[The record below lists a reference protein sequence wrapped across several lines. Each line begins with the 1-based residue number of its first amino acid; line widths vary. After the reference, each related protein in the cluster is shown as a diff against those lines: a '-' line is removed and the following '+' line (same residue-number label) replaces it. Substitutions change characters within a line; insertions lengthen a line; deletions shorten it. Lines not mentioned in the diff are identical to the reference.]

1 MGNQKEIVITTRD
14 KLLRS
19 WENSKELVRDF
30 ENYSKEIEDDPRV
43 AELFAG
49 FAEDE
54 ALHASRLR
62 ELLHEYRG

>member
-62 ELLHEYRG
+62 ELLHEYPG

>member
-19 WENSKELVRDF
+19 WENSKELSGILKI
-30 ENYSKEIEDDPRV
+30 NSKEIEDDPRV

-62 ELLHEYRG
+62 ELLHEYQG

>member
-1 MGNQKEIVITTRD
+1 MGNQKELVITTRD

-62 ELLHEYRG
+62 ELLHEYQG

>member
-14 KLLRS
+14 KLLRG

-43 AELFAG
+43 SELFAS

-62 ELLHEYRG
+62 ELLHEYQG

>member
-14 KLLRS
+14 KLLRG

-43 AELFAG
+43 AELFAS
-49 FAEDE
+49 FA
-54 ALHASRLR
+54 
-62 ELLHEYRG
+62 GG